1 MDGMISRFFLFMPCY
16 SIKGMEMKTCFS
28 GVMLLNL
35 VVLII
40 TAQESVAVTNANMAA
55 SIPYKGTNAAEEQME
70 EYLSPG
76 ETVALNS
83 GCRFAVRMHSNPTTG
98 YGWQLA
104 KPLDEKIVV
113 LVTNDYI
120 HPDTRL
126 IGAGGNEVW
135 IFQAVGR
142 GQAQIALKYVRPWEK
157 DRPPAE
163 TNVFKVV
170 VK

>member
-1 MDGMISRFFLFMPCY
+1 
-16 SIKGMEMKTCFS
+16 
-28 GVMLLNL
+28 MLLSL
-35 VVLII
+35 GLLAATVP
-40 TAQESVAVTNANMAA
+40 ASFAVTNINVSA
-55 SIPYKGTNAAEEQME
+55 SIACNGMNAAEEQME
-70 EYLSPG
+70 EYQSPG

-83 GCRFAVRMHSNPTTG
+83 GSRFAVRLHSNPSTG

-135 IFQAVGR
+135 IFKAVGR
-142 GQAQIALKYVRPWEK
+142 GQAEIALKYVRSWEK
-157 DRPPAE
+157 DRSPAQ
-163 TNVFKVV
+163 TNMFTVV

>member
-1 MDGMISRFFLFMPCY
+1 MSC
-16 SIKGMEMKTCFS
+16 
-28 GVMLLNL
+28 
-35 VVLII
+35 
-40 TAQESVAVTNANMAA
+40 Q
-55 SIPYKGTNAAEEQME
+55 GTNAAEEPMK
-70 EYLSPG
+70 EYLGPG

-83 GCRFAVRMHSNPTTG
+83 GGRFAVRLHSNPTTG

-135 IFQAVGR
+135 IFKAVGR
-142 GQAQIALKYVRPWEK
+142 GQVEIALKYVRPWEK

>member
-1 MDGMISRFFLFMPCY
+1 MQNHFA
-16 SIKGMEMKTCFS
+16 
-28 GVMLLNL
+28 GVMLMSL
-35 VVLII
+35 VILAATV
-40 TAQESVAVTNANMAA
+40 QEPLAATNTNVAAA
-55 SIPYKGTNAAEEQME
+55 FPCDGMNAAKEQME

-83 GCRFAVRMHSNPTTG
+83 GCRFAVRLRSNPTTG

-120 HPDTRL
+120 HPGTRL
-126 IGAGGNEVW
+126 VGAGGNEVW
-135 IFQAVGR
+135 VFKAVGR
-142 GQAQIALKYVRPWEK
+142 GQAEIALKYVRPWEK

>member
-1 MDGMISRFFLFMPCY
+1 
-16 SIKGMEMKTCFS
+16 MKTYFA
-28 GVMLLNL
+28 GVRLLSL
-35 VVLII
+35 GLLIGA
-40 TAQESVAVTNANMAA
+40 AQESVAVTNANVSA
-55 SIPYKGTNAAEEQME
+55 SIACNGMNATKEQIE

-76 ETVALNS
+76 EVVAVNT
-83 GCRFAVRMHSNPTTG
+83 GRRFAIRLQSNPTTG

-126 IGAGGNEVW
+126 IGAGGHEVW
-135 IFQAVGR
+135 IFKAVGQ
-142 GQAQIALKYVRPWEK
+142 GQAEISLKYVRSWEK
-157 DRPPAE
+157 DQPPAE
-163 TNVFKVV
+163 TNVFMVV

>member
-1 MDGMISRFFLFMPCY
+1 MLLSLVILVGAAQECFVLTNRNMSVSMPC
-16 SIKGMEMKTCFS
+16 
-28 GVMLLNL
+28 
-35 VVLII
+35 
-40 TAQESVAVTNANMAA
+40 Q
-55 SIPYKGTNAAEEQME
+55 GTNAAEEQME

-76 ETVALNS
+76 ETVTLNS
-83 GCRFAVRMHSNPTTG
+83 GCRFAMRMHSNPTTG

-126 IGAGGNEVW
+126 VGAGGNEVW
-135 IFQAVGR
+135 VFKAVGQ
-142 GQAQIALKYVRPWEK
+142 GQAEISLKYVRPWEK

-163 TNVFKVV
+163 TNVFRVV

>member
-1 MDGMISRFFLFMPCY
+1 
-16 SIKGMEMKTCFS
+16 
-28 GVMLLNL
+28 MLQGL
-35 VVLII
+35 VVLIGA
-40 TAQESVAVTNANMAA
+40 AQESVAVMNTNISALIAC
-55 SIPYKGTNAAEEQME
+55 KGTNAAEEQME

-76 ETVALNS
+76 ETVTLDCS
-83 GCRFAVRMHSNPTTG
+83 RRFAVRMSSNPTTG

-104 KPLDEKIVV
+104 QPLDEKIVV

-120 HPDTRL
+120 HPNTRL

-135 IFQAVGR
+135 IFKAVGR
-142 GQAQIALKYVRPWEK
+142 GQAEIARKYVRPWEK

-163 TNVFKVV
+163 TNVFKIV

>member
-1 MDGMISRFFLFMPCY
+1 MFL
-16 SIKGMEMKTCFS
+16 S
-28 GVMLLNL
+28 L
-35 VVLII
+35 VVM
-40 TAQESVAVTNANMAA
+40 TTAAQESVVVTNTNVSA
-55 SIPYKGTNAAEEQME
+55 SIPCQGTNAAEEQME
-70 EYLSPG
+70 EYLSLG
-76 ETVALNS
+76 EAVALNS

-135 IFQAVGR
+135 IFKAVGR
-142 GQAQIALKYVRPWEK
+142 GQAEIALKYVRSWEK

-163 TNVFKVV
+163 TSVFKVV

>member
-1 MDGMISRFFLFMPCY
+1 
-16 SIKGMEMKTCFS
+16 MKTDFT
-28 GVMLLNL
+28 GVMLLSL
-35 VVLII
+35 VILAATVQ
-40 TAQESVAVTNANMAA
+40 ASFAVTNTNMSAL
-55 SIPYKGTNAAEEQME
+55 IPGQGTNAAEETME
-70 EYLSPG
+70 EYLGPG
-76 ETVALNS
+76 ATVALNS
-83 GCRFAVRMHSNPTTG
+83 GCRFAVRMRSNPTTG

-120 HPDTRL
+120 QPGTGL

-135 IFQAVGR
+135 IFKAVGR
-142 GQAQIALKYVRPWEK
+142 GQLEIALKYVRPWEK

>member
-1 MDGMISRFFLFMPCY
+1 
-16 SIKGMEMKTCFS
+16 MKTCPAAAMFLS
-28 GVMLLNL
+28 LGLL
-35 VVLII
+35 
-40 TAQESVAVTNANMAA
+40 TSAAQESVAITNTNLSA
-55 SIPYKGTNAAEEQME
+55 SLPGQGTNAAEEQME
-70 EYLSPG
+70 EYLDPG
-76 ETVALNS
+76 ETVTLNS
-83 GCRFAVRMHSNPTTG
+83 GCRFTVCLHSNPTTG

-135 IFQAVGR
+135 VFKTVGI
-142 GQAQIALKYVRPWEK
+142 GQVEIALKYVRPWEK

-163 TNVFKVV
+163 MNVFKVV

>member
-1 MDGMISRFFLFMPCY
+1 
-16 SIKGMEMKTCFS
+16 
-28 GVMLLNL
+28 MLLCL
-35 VVLII
+35 VVLIG
-40 TAQESVAVTNANMAA
+40 TAQESVAVTNANISA
-55 SIPYKGTNAAEEQME
+55 SIPCKGTNAAEEQMV

-135 IFQAVGR
+135 IFKAVGR
-142 GQAQIALKYVRPWEK
+142 GQVTITLKYVRPWEE
-157 DRPPAE
+157 DQPPVK

>member
-1 MDGMISRFFLFMPCY
+1 
-16 SIKGMEMKTCFS
+16 MKTYFT
-28 GVMLLNL
+28 GVMFLNL
-35 VVLII
+35 GLL
-40 TAQESVAVTNANMAA
+40 TANAQKFDIATKTNTAA
-55 SIPYKGTNAAEEQME
+55 SISYEETNVSEEKIE

-76 ETVALNS
+76 ETVAVNS
-83 GCRFAVRMHSNPTTG
+83 GCRFAVRLQSNPTTG

-120 HPDTRL
+120 HPDTGL
-126 IGAGGNEVW
+126 IGAGGHEVW
-135 IFQAVGR
+135 IFKAVGR
-142 GQAQIALKYVRPWEK
+142 GQVKIVFKYVRPWEK
-157 DRPPAE
+157 DRPPTE